1 MKVVIADDSAEIR
14 KRIIEMLSDIEKID
28 MIGQAENVPEA
39 IEKISEF
46 NPDLVILD
54 IRMPGGNGIDVL
66 KKIEKRNRL
75 PVVIMLT
82 NYPSSQYRKKC
93 IGSGA
98 DFFLDKSN
106 EFEKV
111 VEIVNN
117 CMSVGRILSGRREN
131 TKKEMH

>member
-111 VEIVNN
+111 VEIVN